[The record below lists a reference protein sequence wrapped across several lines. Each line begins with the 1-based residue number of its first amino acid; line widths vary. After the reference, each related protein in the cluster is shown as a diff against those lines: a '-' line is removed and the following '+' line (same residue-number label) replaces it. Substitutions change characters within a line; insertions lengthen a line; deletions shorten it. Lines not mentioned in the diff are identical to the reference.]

1 MPKKKTKEINIR
13 MYRQGLGDCFLITF
27 PRKPEPFYL
36 LIDCGALNSKHYD
49 AELMKN
55 VVRDIK
61 KVTKGSID
69 AVVATHEHWDHISG
83 FLQAEEVFNEINVD
97 KVWASWTEEP
107 DNKSAKILK
116 DKFKKAKKAVSKA
129 VEKLP
134 DKNKNQHLGVYKEAI
149 TELFG
154 FFGGLGATSEGNT
167 AKAWNNYLGLSKNK
181 VYCSPQNQPL
191 ELEGVED
198 VRIYILG
205 PPKDPDYIK
214 KKLSKIET
222 YDTGKQGFSAF
233 NSFTA
238 AFADTDNNYEIDLQE
253 RSFPFD
259 QRYRILPETAK
270 ENPFFNDYY
279 GFNDIE
285 EDSWRRIDYDWLSQA
300 GELALHLDS
309 YTNNTC
315 LALAIELGKEGKVI
329 LFPGDAQV
337 GNWLSWNDLSW
348 TIKDSDGTKREVNI
362 DSLLAQTV
370 FYKVGHH
377 GSHNATLRS
386 KGLEKMKSDELVA
399 MIPVH
404 RETAEDQ
411 SWEFPYPPL
420 WQRLKE
426 KCKGRVLLAD
436 APNFDEIKDEAFL
449 MLHDNDW
456 NRFEKSTI
464 FNELYIEYKIGY

>member
-1 MPKKKTKEINIR
+1 MPDKKTKELTIR
-13 MYRQGLGDCFLITF
+13 MYRQGLGDCFLISF
-27 PRKPEPFYL
+27 PRNPEPFHL

-49 AELMKN
+49 AELMKR

-61 KVTKGSID
+61 EKTKGNID

-83 FLQAEEVFNEINVD
+83 FLQAEEVFREMDVS

-107 DNKSAKILK
+107 NNEIAKILK
-116 DKFKKAKKAVSKA
+116 EKFKKSKKAVRKA
-129 VEKLP
+129 VEKIP
-134 DKNKNQHLGVYKEAI
+134 DKKKDRHLGAYKEAI

-154 FFGGLGATSEGNT
+154 FFGGLGANSEGNT

-181 VYCSPQNQPL
+181 IYCYPQNQPL
-191 ELEGVED
+191 EIEGVDD

-205 PPKDPDYIK
+205 PPNDPDYIRK
-214 KKLSKIET
+214 TLSKVET
-222 YDTGKQGFSAF
+222 YDDGKHAFSAF

-238 AFADTDNNYEIDLQE
+238 AFADENNSDDLDLQE

-259 QRYRILPETAK
+259 QRYRVLPETAR
-270 ENPFFNDYY
+270 ENPFFKEYY
-279 GFNDIE
+279 GFNDTE
-285 EDSWRRIDYDWLSQA
+285 GEAWRKIDYDWLSQA

-315 LALAIELGKEGKVI
+315 LAMAIELGKEGKVI

-348 TIKDSDGTKREVNI
+348 TIKDADGTGRKVKI
-362 DSLLAQTV
+362 DDLLAQTV

-377 GSHNATLRS
+377 GSHNATLRA
-386 KGLEKMKSDELVA
+386 KGLEKMTSSELVA

-420 WQRLKE
+420 WKRLKE

-436 APNFDEIKDEAFL
+436 APNFDEIKDEAL
-449 MLHDNDW
+449 EMLDDKDW
-456 NRFEKSTI
+456 NDFEKATAFSD
-464 FNELYIEYKIGY
+464 LYIEYKIVY

>member
-1 MPKKKTKEINIR
+1 MPTKKTKELTIR
-13 MYRQGLGDCFLITF
+13 MYRQGLGDCFLISF

-36 LIDCGALNSKHYD
+36 LIDCGALYSKHYD
-49 AELMKN
+49 DGLMKD

-61 KVTKGSID
+61 EKTKGKID

-107 DNKSAKILK
+107 DNEAAKVLK
-116 DKFKKAKKAVSKA
+116 KRFKKSKKAVRKA
-129 VEKLP
+129 VEKIP
-134 DKNKNQHLGVYKEAI
+134 DKKKDKHLGAYKESI

-154 FFGGLGATSEGNT
+154 FFGGLSATGEGKT
-167 AKAWNNYLGLSKNK
+167 AQAWDNYLNLSKKK
-181 VYCSPQNQPL
+181 VYCYPKNQPL
-191 ELEGVED
+191 ELEGIDD

-205 PPKDPDYIK
+205 PPEDQNYIK
-214 KKLSKIET
+214 KRISKIET
-222 YDTGKQGFSAF
+222 YDQGKHSFSGF

-238 AFADTDNNYEIDLQE
+238 AFADEDNDDEIDLQE

-270 ENPFFNDYY
+270 ENQFFKERY
-279 GFNDIE
+279 GFTKAKSE
-285 EDSWRRIDYDWLSQA
+285 TWRRIDYDWLSQA

-315 LALAIELGKEGKVI
+315 LAMAIEIGKEGKVI

-348 TIKDSDGTKREVNI
+348 TVKDSDGSKRQVSI
-362 DSLLAQTV
+362 DDLLARTV

-377 GSHNATLRS
+377 GSHNATLRA

-404 RETAEDQ
+404 RETADDQ

-420 WQRLKE
+420 WKRLKE

-436 APNFDEIKDEAFL
+436 APNFDEIEDEALL
-449 MLHDNDW
+449 MLDDKAW
-456 NRFEKSTI
+456 NRFEQSTE
-464 FNELYIEYKIGY
+464 FSELYIEYKINY